1 MMPLRANCSLRRCTK
16 QNGKSSPKEMRKASP
31 KHNFCYKPLS
41 PMSKILITGA
51 SGFVGSFL
59 VEKALEL
66 GFDTWAVLR
75 KTSSKEYLTDP
86 RIHFIELDL
95 GNDAVLT
102 QQLSEHAAEHGAFD
116 YVIHAAGATKAPNEA
131 AFRRTNTEGTLRLA
145 RTLLDLQLLNGRFVF
160 VSSLSVVGAVAENPI
175 RQADGT
181 VAQGLDRYRAIT
193 DADTPQPNTAYG
205 RSKLDAER
213 ALAAL
218 EGLDFVTLRPTGV
231 YGPRERDYFLMADSI
246 KKHIDFAVGY
256 TPQALTF
263 IYVRDLVDACF
274 LALHRGERG
283 RSYFLS
289 DGEVYDSRAFSDLLQ
304 QEMGVKWVVH
314 IKAPVWFLHAVCQ
327 VSTWISKCTGKM
339 STLNMD
345 KFQLLRQRNWICD
358 ITPAQQD
365 LGYAPQWTLSRGV
378 PEAVAWYKA
387 EGWI

>member
-1 MMPLRANCSLRRCTK
+1 MA
-16 QNGKSSPKEMRKASP
+16 
-31 KHNFCYKPLS
+31 
-41 PMSKILITGA
+41 KILITGA

-75 KTSSKEYLTDP
+75 KTSSKQYLTDP

-102 QQLSEHAAEHGAFD
+102 QQLSTHAETYGAFD

-145 RTLLDLQLLNGRFVF
+145 RTLLDLQLLKGRFVF
-160 VSSLSVVGAVAENPI
+160 VSSLSVVGAVAETPV
-175 RQADGT
+175 RQSDGSI
-181 VAQGLDRYRAIT
+181 AQGLNRYRAIT

-205 RSKLDAER
+205 RSKLDAEQ
-213 ALAAL
+213 ALATI

-231 YGPRERDYFLMADSI
+231 YGPREKDYFLMADSI

-274 LALHRGERG
+274 LALHRGT
-283 RSYFLS
+283 RSRCYFLS

-304 QEMGVKWVVH
+304 QEMGVKWVAH

-327 VSTWISKCTGKM
+327 VNTWISKCTGKM

-358 ITPAQQD
+358 ISPAQQD
-365 LGYAPQWTLSRGV
+365 LGFSPQWPLRRGV

>member
-1 MMPLRANCSLRRCTK
+1 
-16 QNGKSSPKEMRKASP
+16 
-31 KHNFCYKPLS
+31 
-41 PMSKILITGA
+41 MSKILITGA

-95 GNDAVLT
+95 GDDAVLT

-213 ALAAL
+213 ALATL

-304 QEMGVKWVVH
+304 QEMGVKWVVPVSYTH
-314 IKAPVWFLHAVCQ
+314 LTLPTKA
-327 VSTWISKCTGKM
+327 
-339 STLNMD
+339 
-345 KFQLLRQRNWICD
+345 
-358 ITPAQQD
+358 
-365 LGYAPQWTLSRGV
+365 
-378 PEAVAWYKA
+378 
-387 EGWI
+387 

>member
-181 VAQGLDRYRAIT
+181 VAQGLDCYRAIT

-213 ALAAL
+213 ALATL

-283 RSYFLS
+283 RCYFLS

>member
-1 MMPLRANCSLRRCTK
+1 MMPLRINYSLRKCTK
-16 QNGKSSPKEMRKASP
+16 PNGRSSPQEIRKASP

-213 ALAAL
+213 ALATL

-283 RSYFLS
+283 RCYFLS